1 MSSVRSTSQDPIH
14 NGPWDVVV
22 VGAGAAGLM
31 TCLELPPD
39 LNVLL
44 LNRNAGR
51 RSSSRWAQGGIA
63 AVTGPD
69 DSALFHGED
78 TLKAGAGLCDG
89 DAVRLLVDQA
99 PHCVER
105 LLSLGMAFDRNPDG
119 SLATT
124 LEAAHSQHRVLHV
137 QDRTGRA
144 LVDVL
149 RERVEA
155 RPGLV
160 HRRGVRVT
168 QLWVEDQR
176 CCGVQILDGPWLHW
190 VPARAVVLATGG
202 GGHLYT
208 NTTNPPQACG
218 EGVVLSWQAGAAVDD
233 LEFVQFHPTALKL
246 AHAPCFLISEAVRG
260 EGAVLVDPSG
270 RSPVAMLT
278 QRDLAPRDQVSR
290 ALLQGMRTQGLNH
303 LGLDLS
309 PIPAEQAERRFPTI
323 LERCREYGLRPL
335 QEPIP
340 VAPAAHY
347 WMGGV
352 ATDLQA
358 ATTIPGLF
366 AVGEVACTGVHGA
379 NRLAS
384 NSLMECLVFARRLR
398 DIALNERSAPTVSN
412 QGLEPFKLSTAE
424 PMPGQDPESLHRSI
438 NALRA
443 ACWDMAG
450 VDRRVNG
457 MRQTLRE
464 LLQASSA
471 LQCSPLLEVMRNQEK
486 DRCFQLEET
495 CRSNLNLLL
504 DLHHR
509 QQASRLLLD
518 ACLFRTESRGGH
530 YRSDAPSSLPQ
541 WRCHSRQVKGKSI
554 HTRPVSD

>member
-1 MSSVRSTSQDPIH
+1 M
-14 NGPWDVVV
+14 
-22 VGAGAAGLM
+22 
-31 TCLELPPD
+31 
-39 LNVLL
+39 
-44 LNRNAGR
+44 
-51 RSSSRWAQGGIA
+51 
-63 AVTGPD
+63 
-69 DSALFHGED
+69 
-78 TLKAGAGLCDG
+78 
-89 DAVRLLVDQA
+89 
-99 PHCVER
+99 
-105 LLSLGMAFDRNPDG
+105 
-119 SLATT
+119 
-124 LEAAHSQHRVLHV
+124 
-137 QDRTGRA
+137 
-144 LVDVL
+144 
-149 RERVEA
+149 
-155 RPGLV
+155 
-160 HRRGVRVT
+160 
-168 QLWVEDQR
+168 
-176 CCGVQILDGPWLHW
+176 
-190 VPARAVVLATGG
+190 
-202 GGHLYT
+202 
-208 NTTNPPQACG
+208 
-218 EGVVLSWQAGAAVDD
+218 
-233 LEFVQFHPTALKL
+233 
-246 AHAPCFLISEAVRG
+246 
-260 EGAVLVDPSG
+260 
-270 RSPVAMLT
+270 
-278 QRDLAPRDQVSR
+278 
-290 ALLQGMRTQGLNH
+290 
-303 LGLDLS
+303 
-309 PIPAEQAERRFPTI
+309 
-323 LERCREYGLRPL
+323 
-335 QEPIP
+335 
-340 VAPAAHY
+340 APAAHY

-384 NSLMECLVFARRLR
+384 NSLMECLVFARRLK

-424 PMPGQDPESLHRSI
+424 LMPGQDPESLHRSI

-530 YRSDAPSSLPQ
+530 YRSDAPSPLPQ